1 MGNVYYT
8 ILDPCYLA
16 KYMNLES
23 KDIDTIISNVETLLT
38 EMRAWRDN
46 NVEFIVREESAGK
59 SQSFIFYTHD
69 RKLAD
74 RVFKSACYKAAAK
87 DFQKSILNDS
97 KENSALESERIKMNE
112 TLNLIFKAIVSPS
125 FEEGRLVAEPEGDLP
140 EALFDDLEKIGLS
153 TTEKEAMPED
163 EIEPLP
169 ADLFDDLTVTGPAAV
184 DTKAVSEDE
193 ETR

>member
-1 MGNVYYT
+1 MENVYYT

-38 EMRAWRDN
+38 EMKAWRDA

-87 DFQKSILNDS
+87 DFQKNILNDS
-97 KENSALESERIKMNE
+97 KQYNTLENERIKMNE
-112 TLNLIFKAIVSPS
+112 TLNLICKAIVSPS
-125 FEEGRLVAEPEGDLP
+125 FEEGRLVVEPEEDLP

-169 ADLFDDLTVTGPAAV
+169 ADLFDDLTVTGPAAI

>member
-1 MGNVYYT
+1 MENVYYT

-38 EMRAWRDN
+38 EMRAWRDT

-87 DFQKSILNDS
+87 DFQKNILNDS
-97 KENSALESERIKMNE
+97 KQYNTLENERIKMNE
-112 TLNLIFKAIVSPS
+112 TLNDIFKALVSPA
-125 FEEGRLVAEPEGDLP
+125 FEKGLLVAEPEEDLP
-140 EALFDDLEKIGLS
+140 ETLFDDLEKIGLS

-169 ADLFDDLTVTGPAAV
+169 ADLFDDLTVTGIAAV

>member
-163 EIEPLP
+163 EIG
-169 ADLFDDLTVTGPAAV
+169 VTP
-184 DTKAVSEDE
+184 
-193 ETR
+193 

>member
-1 MGNVYYT
+1 MENVYYT

-38 EMRAWRDN
+38 EMRAWRDT

-69 RKLAD
+69 QKVAD
-74 RVFKSACYKAAAK
+74 RVFKNGCYKAAAK

-97 KENSALESERIKMNE
+97 KENSALESKRIKMNE
-112 TLNLIFKAIVSPS
+112 TLNLICKAIVSPS
-125 FEEGRLVAEPEGDLP
+125 FEEGRLAVEPEEDLP
-140 EALFDDLEKIGLS
+140 EALFDDLEEIGLS
-153 TTEKEAMPED
+153 TTEKEAMRED

-169 ADLFDDLTVTGPAAV
+169 ADLFDDLAVTGPAAV

-193 ETR
+193 ETG

>member
-1 MGNVYYT
+1 MENVYYT

-38 EMRAWRDN
+38 EMRAWRDT

-69 RKLAD
+69 RKLAH

-87 DFQKSILNDS
+87 DFQKNILNDS
-97 KENSALESERIKMNE
+97 RQYNTLENERIKMNE
-112 TLNLIFKAIVSPS
+112 TLNLICKAIVSPS
-125 FEEGRLVAEPEGDLP
+125 FEEGRLVVEPEEDLP

-169 ADLFDDLTVTGPAAV
+169 ADLFDDLTVTGPTAV

>member
-69 RKLAD
+69 R
-74 RVFKSACYKAAAK
+74 
-87 DFQKSILNDS
+87 
-97 KENSALESERIKMNE
+97 
-112 TLNLIFKAIVSPS
+112 
-125 FEEGRLVAEPEGDLP
+125 
-140 EALFDDLEKIGLS
+140 
-153 TTEKEAMPED
+153 
-163 EIEPLP
+163 
-169 ADLFDDLTVTGPAAV
+169 
-184 DTKAVSEDE
+184 
-193 ETR
+193 

>member
-1 MGNVYYT
+1 MENVYYT

-38 EMRAWRDN
+38 EMRAWRDT

-87 DFQKSILNDS
+87 DFQKNILNDS
-97 KENSALESERIKMNE
+97 KQYNTLENERIKMNE
-112 TLNLIFKAIVSPS
+112 TLNLICKAIVSPS
-125 FEEGRLVAEPEGDLP
+125 FEEGRLVVEPEEDLP

-169 ADLFDDLTVTGPAAV
+169 ADLFDDLTVTGPAAI

>member
-1 MGNVYYT
+1 MENVYYT

-38 EMRAWRDN
+38 EMRAWRDT

-87 DFQKSILNDS
+87 DFQKNILNDS
-97 KENSALESERIKMNE
+97 KQYNTLENERIKMNE
-112 TLNLIFKAIVSPS
+112 TLNDIFKALVSPA
-125 FEEGRLVAEPEGDLP
+125 FEKGRLVAEPEEDLP

-169 ADLFDDLTVTGPAAV
+169 ADLFDDLTVTGPAAI

>member
-1 MGNVYYT
+1 
-8 ILDPCYLA
+8 
-16 KYMNLES
+16 
-23 KDIDTIISNVETLLT
+23 
-38 EMRAWRDN
+38 
-46 NVEFIVREESAGK
+46 
-59 SQSFIFYTHD
+59 
-69 RKLAD
+69 
-74 RVFKSACYKAAAK
+74 
-87 DFQKSILNDS
+87 
-97 KENSALESERIKMNE
+97 MNE

>member
-1 MGNVYYT
+1 MENVYYT

-23 KDIDTIISNVETLLT
+23 KDIDPIISNVETLLT
-38 EMRAWRDN
+38 EMRAWRDT

-87 DFQKSILNDS
+87 DFQKNILNDS
-97 KENSALESERIKMNE
+97 KQYNTLENERIKMNE
-112 TLNLIFKAIVSPS
+112 TLNLICKAIVSPS
-125 FEEGRLVAEPEGDLP
+125 FEEGRLVVEPEEDLP

-169 ADLFDDLTVTGPAAV
+169 ADLFDDLTVTGPAAI